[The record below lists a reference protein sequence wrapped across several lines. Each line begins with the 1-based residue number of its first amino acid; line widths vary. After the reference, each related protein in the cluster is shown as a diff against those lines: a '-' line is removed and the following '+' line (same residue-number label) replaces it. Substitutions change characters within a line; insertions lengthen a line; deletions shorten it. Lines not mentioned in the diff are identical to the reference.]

1 MDIGLK
7 IKWQREVGGL
17 VDFNL
22 VLGLNLN
29 RNFIILQKQ
38 IVGQKSIWVIYPQ
51 SMNNLCSKL
60 MDLCVWLTRFCDLT

>member
-1 MDIGLK
+1 MEIGLK

-29 RNFIILQKQ
+29 WNFIILQLQ
-38 IVGQKSIWVIYPQ
+38 IVGQK
-51 SMNNLCSKL
+51 
-60 MDLCVWLTRFCDLT
+60 

>member
-1 MDIGLK
+1 MSLKYNIIIIKTTPGQTDAHFPMDIGLT

-29 RNFIILQKQ
+29 RNFIILQLH
-38 IVGQKSIWVIYPQ
+38 IVGQK
-51 SMNNLCSKL
+51 
-60 MDLCVWLTRFCDLT
+60 